1 MLEVSGLRKR
11 FPLAAKAALDDVS
24 FTVEKGEIFGLLGH
38 NGAGKSTALGIMLG
52 LVHPNAGEVTVSGV
66 SVQREREKAL
76 LKVGAIFEA
85 PSFYEY
91 LSGWRNL
98 KVLTALSGGVS
109 RAEMLE
115 VVDWVGLADRIHSK
129 VATYSHGMRQ
139 RLALAQA
146 LLPRPEVL
154 LLDEPTDGLDP
165 DGIVEFR
172 KRVRELRDNF
182 GVTILLNSHLL
193 SEVEQVCDRV
203 AILRSGKKV
212 YEGAC
217 RGLSDNHTRVRIS
230 VDDWDKARPV
240 IAAGG
245 GEITETGRP
254 GEVVLP
260 VGSEVAD
267 LVAALTG
274 AGVRISEVTPRVM
287 SLEDLYMETRHET
300 GIRAGGAF
308 GNGSVVPAST
318 PTSGTP
324 SA

>member
-1 MLEVSGLRKR
+1 MLDVSHLHKR
-11 FPLAAKAALDDVS
+11 FPRAAKPALDDVS

-52 LVHPNAGEVTVSGV
+52 LVYANRGEVTVGGV
-66 SVQREREKAL
+66 SVQADREKAL
-76 LKVGAIFEA
+76 RKVGAIFES

-98 KVLTALSGGVS
+98 KVLTALSGGVPKA
-109 RAEMLE
+109 RMLE
-115 VVDWVGLADRIHSK
+115 VVDWVGLSDRIHSK
-129 VATYSHGMRQ
+129 VGTYSHGMRQ

-146 LLPRPEVL
+146 LLPQPEVL

-172 KRVRELRDNF
+172 RRVRELRDDF

-203 AILRSGKKV
+203 AILRAGKKV

-217 RGLSDNHTRVRIS
+217 RGLSDNRVRVRLC
-230 VDDWDKARPV
+230 VDDWETTSSV
-240 IAAGG
+240 AGKLE
-245 GEITETGRP
+245 GEVSDTGHP

-260 VGSEVAD
+260 EGSEVAD
-267 LVAALTG
+267 LIDGLVS
-274 AGVRISEVTPRVM
+274 AGVRVSEATPRVM
-287 SLEDLYMETRHET
+287 SLEDLYMETRHEKEEQLQGGT
-300 GIRAGGAF
+300 GK
-308 GNGSVVPAST
+308 
-318 PTSGTP
+318 
-324 SA
+324 